1 MISKQRFAN
10 VLRVFLKTRL
20 LFFVLFLSLVLGG
33 NTKNVTAQSRGCYMD
48 DGRYY
53 PEGAI
58 VGSYQCQY
66 GRWVRIR

>member
-1 MISKQRFAN
+1 MLSKQRFAN

-20 LFFVLFLSLVLGG
+20 LFFVLFLSLFLGG
-33 NTKNVTAQSRGCYMD
+33 NTKNVTAQSGGCSMN
-48 DGRYY
+48 GRYY

-66 GRWVRIR
+66 GSWVRIR